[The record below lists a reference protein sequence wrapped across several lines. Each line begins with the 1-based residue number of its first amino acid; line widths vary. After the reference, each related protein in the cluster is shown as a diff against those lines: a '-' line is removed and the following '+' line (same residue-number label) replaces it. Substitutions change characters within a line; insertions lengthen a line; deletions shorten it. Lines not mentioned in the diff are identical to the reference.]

1 MDAFGGAAEVQFFCH
16 RNEVPKVPQLDQVNQ
31 SKLEAIKTGLRQQL
45 TVPDADTIRR
55 NHKTTITSGMLCMPL
70 T

>member
-1 MDAFGGAAEVQFFCH
+1 
-16 RNEVPKVPQLDQVNQ
+16 VPQLDQVNQ